1 MNNSKHYLV
10 PALNNSKDYLVP
22 ASNNSKGYLVPAL
35 YNSSHNLVL
44 ATNDYNDTQPI
55 HAMGSA
61 AQRSW
66 IHTLTC
72 HTQTTRASPRRCIHV
87 RCPAPP
93 RRSPRHRFSI
103 DIRYLLPRNPIGI
116 ARRGGLRF
124 ELLVAQRKIGRRCDF
139 LEDVSEDVHFDWEF
153 LGDVNF
159 IKEIKFN

>member
-61 AQRSW
+61 AQRSCSSAF
-66 IHTLTC
+66 LAVPGDD
-72 HTQTTRASPRRCIHV
+72 RLLMSAGVAVKAARDLASV
-87 RCPAPP
+87 M
-93 RRSPRHRFSI
+93 
-103 DIRYLLPRNPIGI
+103 
-116 ARRGGLRF
+116 
-124 ELLVAQRKIGRRCDF
+124 
-139 LEDVSEDVHFDWEF
+139 
-153 LGDVNF
+153 
-159 IKEIKFN
+159 